1 MGNQRD
7 VNNKEQHI
15 IDQLKVEKIAI
26 PDDVYFQ
33 NLKTTLFE
41 QIAEKSTPKIVP
53 LYKRW
58 YSWTAIAAGIAL
70 LLTVTLWSPDV
81 PQQTHPEVDFSSLS
95 KSEILDYL
103 HENIDDIE
111 TDQLAEQ
118 LQEIPSPLSNEAK
131 QTVDDVASTHDSDV
145 DDLFEGIQKDE
156 ILEYLEDQDLDED
169 LLLGS

>member
-7 VNNKEQHI
+7 VNNTEQHI
-15 IDQLKVEKIAI
+15 IDQLKVEKTVI

-41 QIAEKSTPKIVP
+41 QIAEKPTPKLVP

-70 LLTVTLWSPDV
+70 LLTVVLWSPNV
-81 PQQTHPEVDFSSLS
+81 PQQTHPELDFSSLR

-103 HENIDDIE
+103 HENIDDVE

-118 LQEIPSPLSNEAK
+118 LHEIPSPLSNVAT
-131 QTVDDVASTHDSDV
+131 QTIDDVASILDSDV